1 MVKNLEDMFDAH
13 NVAMNEK
20 DSKLK
25 MLRELWKDYKQQK
38 EQVFQDIEDASQA
51 AARIEEIALGK
62 SLLTSVEYIERLI
75 ESERRSSRPN
85 KANRF
90 LLILLIPP
98 LSWS

>member
-1 MVKNLEDMFDAH
+1 MVKNLEDMFDSY

-90 LLILLIPP
+90 
-98 LSWS
+98 